1 MKRLPAYLLLVLALL
16 MGGCQQETVPVET
29 GAPILFSG
37 SLQEGGAVLTKAD
50 GPSASSSFLYTGSKF
65 SLYGSWRENAS
76 SPSTDLFTQ
85 QTVEC
90 LDGTAANWGYTPL
103 RYWRNKGI
111 YHFCAVFPY
120 NATCEFGT
128 GSDRLVIKYSMHA
141 DHYDLMAAKATVDLS
156 ATARPEKV
164 NIPFQHACAA
174 VRFLFRNGVE
184 DDNTVYY
191 LNSFELQNLQT
202 MGVFIY
208 DTDNVQ
214 ATNWHPADARGASVF
229 GWEAEGDSAFL
240 VPDAYADYAALAKP
254 FEDWNYAIPQTLS
267 AFGTAVPSV
276 RFSVRVNSKTATPV
290 YTTLSLLQDTPTT
303 WEPGK
308 LYTYYIRIQRS
319 AVSISLE
326 VQPWDVYSVYADDIN
341 FNE

>member
-1 MKRLPAYLLLVLALL
+1 MKRLPAYLILVLTLL
-16 MGGCQQETVPVET
+16 LSGCQQDQPVLES
-29 GAPILFSG
+29 GEPILFCG
-37 SLQEGGAVLTKAD
+37 GVQEGGAVLTRAD
-50 GPSASSSFLYTGSKF
+50 GPSASNSFLYTGSKF
-65 SLYGSWRENAS
+65 SLYGSWRESAS
-76 SPSTDLFTQ
+76 DPTTDIFNQ

-90 LDGTAANWGYTPL
+90 VDGTADNWSYRPL

-120 NATCEFGT
+120 NATSEFGT

-141 DHYDLMAAKATVDLS
+141 DHYDLMAAKTSIDLS
-156 ATARPEKV
+156 GAAHPAKV
-164 NIPFQHACAA
+164 TLPFQHACGA

-208 DTDNVQ
+208 DSENVQ
-214 ATNWHPADARGASVF
+214 TTNWHPADARGASVF
-229 GWEAEGDSAFL
+229 GWEADGNAFL
-240 VPDAYADYAALAKP
+240 VPDTYDQYAAMDKP
-254 FEDWNYAIPQTLS
+254 FEIWNYVIPQTLS
-267 AFGTAVPSV
+267 AFGSAIPSV
-276 RFSVRVNSKTATPV
+276 RFSVRVNSPTATPV

-319 AVSISLE
+319 AISITME
-326 VQPWDVYSVYADDIN
+326 VEPWDSYNVATEDIN
-341 FNE
+341 FD

>member
-1 MKRLPAYLLLVLALL
+1 MLILALL
-16 MGGCQQETVPVET
+16 SWSCQKDQLVEGGE
-29 GAPILFSG
+29 PILFSSG
-37 SLQEGGAVLTKAD
+37 LQEGGAVLSKAD
-50 GPSASSSFLYTGSKF
+50 GPSASSSFLYAGSKF
-65 SLYGSWRENAS
+65 SLYGSWRESAS
-76 SPSTDLFTQ
+76 EPATDIFTQ

-90 LDGTAANWGYTPL
+90 LDGTAESWSYHPL

-111 YHFCAVFPY
+111 YQFCAVYPY

-141 DHYDLMAAKATVDLS
+141 DHYDLMAAKASVNLS
-156 ATARPEKV
+156 GSSHPARV
-164 NIPFQHACAA
+164 TLPFQHACAA

-184 DDNTVYY
+184 DNETVYY

-208 DTDNVQ
+208 DSDEVQ

-229 GWEAEGDSAFL
+229 GWEANGDAFV
-240 VPDAYADYAALAKP
+240 VPDSYDDYSALDKP
-254 FEDWNYAIPQTLS
+254 FKDWNYVIPQTLS
-267 AFGTAVPSV
+267 AFGSAIPSV
-276 RFSVRVNSKTATPV
+276 RFSVRVNNTSATPV
-290 YTTLSLLQDTPTT
+290 YTTLSLLQDTTTT

-319 AVSISLE
+319 AISITME
-326 VQPWDVYSVYADDIN
+326 VEPWDSYSVATEDIN
-341 FNE
+341 FG